1 MRFAM
6 ISVAV
11 VALTVCGCIHTRPC
25 PVPVITVEAK
35 EAEPA
40 GRAPDSAVADAIE
53 PTPAPATRAPAIP
66 QAREVAR
73 VRFAAVGDVISHGDV
88 LRSAEAAD
96 VLGVDGKSVNHEG
109 FSALLEEVSADLAG
123 HDLAFANLETPIAP
137 DSGARS
143 VPFMFNAPPAL
154 VEALQATGFNLLSF
168 ANNHVYDQ
176 RRAGL
181 DESLRRL
188 DATGVTYAGAGRS
201 CAEARRAKLVER
213 KGIRVAFLATSR
225 LYNQRLNRKPDEPC
239 AAEFDEPAVLAE
251 VAAARKAGAD
261 WVVLSIHWGAEYHTA
276 PAPSDVE
283 LAHRLLEGGVD
294 VILGHHP
301 HVLQPVE
308 IYRAADGRLGLI
320 AYSLGNF
327 LSNQSRFYVHGV
339 QPAKM
344 GNPRDGTILRFSVR
358 RVDYGQG
365 QVRTELADV
374 SVQPLWTRNNALD
387 RQRDGSLPVIIRPV
401 ADDRSAAL
409 IQTCLACLKD
419 PKARVELMRRLR
431 VVTERRAIAAGILGE
446 DLLRD
451 PIVPEKKPCGAGAV
465 D

>member
-1 MRFAM
+1 MRIAT
-6 ISVAV
+6 ISAAV
-11 VALTVCGCIHTRPC
+11 MALVCCGCVHTRPC
-25 PVPVITVEAK
+25 PCPAVTPAIRP
-35 EAEPA
+35 EPA
-40 GRAPDSAVADAIE
+40 GEAPGPVAASAAA
-53 PTPAPATRAPAIP
+53 PTPAPTPAPVLP

-73 VRFAAVGDVISHGDV
+73 VQFAAVGDVISHGDV

-96 VLGVDGKSVNHEG
+96 ALGVDGKSVNHAG
-109 FSALLEEVSADLAG
+109 FSALLEEVRPDLAG
-123 HDLAFANLETPIAP
+123 HDLTFANLETPIAP
-137 DSGARS
+137 DSGGRS

-154 VEALQATGFNLLSF
+154 VEALQAAGVNLLSF

-181 DESLRRL
+181 DESLRLL
-188 DATGVTYAGAGRS
+188 DATGVTYAGAGRT
-201 CAEARRAKLVER
+201 CADARRAKRVER
-213 KGIRVAFLATSR
+213 NGIRMAFLATST
-225 LYNQRLNRKPDEPC
+225 LYNQRLNRKADEAC
-239 AAEFDEPAVLAE
+239 ASEFDEAVVLAE
-251 VAAARKAGAD
+251 VAAARKAGAE
-261 WVVLSIHWGAEYHTA
+261 WVVLSIHWGDEYHTA
-276 PAPSDVE
+276 PATETVE

-308 IYRAADGRLGLI
+308 IYRAADGRLGLV

-344 GNPRDGTILRFSVR
+344 GNPRDGAILRFSVVR
-358 RVDYGQG
+358 MDYGQG

-387 RQRDGSLPVIIRPV
+387 RQRDADLPVIIRPE
-401 ADDRSAAL
+401 ADDRSAAE
-409 IQTCLACLKD
+409 IQARLACAKD
-419 PKARVELMRRLR
+419 PGGRVELMRRLR

-451 PIVPEKKPCGAGAV
+451 PIAPEKPTCAKPAT